1 MGKGD
6 DAVSHIHIGMMIQ
19 RVIFC
24 EVRPHKPIAQRLAA
38 ENGIAFCVG
47 RDGDGIQQQG
57 GGFVQIRLPVGSVR
71 IVHGGAVEER
81 TVPVVGFGLVSAAV
95 AIDRRHGFVVFQD
108 PVRLK
113 KIHLAE
119 RIFVLIR
126 QIRFKRQLSL
136 NHPFQS
142 QSGDPGSAPRI
153 AAGCLAP
160 AGNMAVKIVTE
171 KRQRQIQQFLFVKGD
186 LLLRGG
192 KHRQRSRHIEIA
204 LDRPVSGFSGAVIH
218 QAVSGMPDLFFQIII
233 KRDHPFKIDGFIHHK
248 KLLFS
253 VRLDLQ
259 MKKYS
264 TPPPYLQ
271 IYFREIKGIP
281 VDFPGG
287 CCIVKKIQ
295 PRSKT

>member
-19 RVIFC
+19 RVILC
-24 EVRPHKPIAQRLAA
+24 EVRPHKPVAQGLAA
-38 ENGIAFCVG
+38 ENGIAFCIG

-71 IVHGGAVEER
+71 IIHGGAEEKR

-95 AIDRRHGFVVFQD
+95 AIDRCHGFVVFQD

-126 QIRFKRQLSL
+126 QIRFKRQLPL

-142 QSGDPGSAPRI
+142 QSGDPGSAPGI

-160 AGNMAVKIVTE
+160 AGHVAVKIVTE
-171 KRQRQIQQFLFVKGD
+171 KTQRQIQQFLFVKGD

-204 LDRPVSGFSGAVIH
+204 LDRPVPRLTGAVVH
-218 QAVSGMPDLFFQIII
+218 QAVSGMPDLFFQIIA
-233 KRDHPFKIDGFIHHK
+233 KRDHPFKIDGFSHHNK
-248 KLLFS
+248 TPVFRS
-253 VRLDLQ
+253 VGFAD
-259 MKKYS
+259 
-264 TPPPYLQ
+264 
-271 IYFREIKGIP
+271 
-281 VDFPGG
+281 
-287 CCIVKKIQ
+287 KKI
-295 PRSKT
+295 